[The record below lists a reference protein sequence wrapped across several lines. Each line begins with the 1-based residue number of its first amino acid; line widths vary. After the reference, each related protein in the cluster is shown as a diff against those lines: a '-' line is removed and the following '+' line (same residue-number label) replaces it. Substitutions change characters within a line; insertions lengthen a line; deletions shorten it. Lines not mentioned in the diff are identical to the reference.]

1 MILKAYSIRDVH
13 SGFSTPTFE
22 YNDQIAI
29 RAFEHAVQ
37 TSASVLKSHKS
48 DFSLYL
54 VGSFDTDTGVVRPR
68 SSSELQLLLDGADV
82 EVSD

>member
-13 SGFSTPTFE
+13 SGFSIPTFE

-29 RAFEHAVQ
+29 RAFEHAVR

-48 DFSLYL
+48 DFSLYC
-54 VGSFDTDTGVVRPR
+54 VARFNTDDGQFIPL
-68 SSSELQLLLDGADV
+68 SPDDQKLLLDGADV
-82 EVSD
+82 EVLD